1 MVKALANLYST
12 MSEHNDIGR
21 EGEDVAASYLMQK
34 GYRIVARNWRYG
46 PKEIDIV
53 ARDGETMVFVE
64 VKTRSTLAFELP
76 QEAVT
81 KKKMKNLVE
90 AADAYM
96 LQYNIELE
104 GRFDIVGVL
113 NGNPPKV
120 IEHIVGAWQANDLII

>member
-1 MVKALANLYST
+1 
-12 MSEHNDIGR
+12 MSEHNDVGR
-21 EGEDVAASYLMQK
+21 EGEALAANFLQQK
-34 GYRIVARNWRYG
+34 GYEIVDRNWRYG

-120 IEHIVGAWQANDLII
+120 IEHIEGAWQANDLL

>member
-1 MVKALANLYST
+1 M
-12 MSEHNDIGR
+12 R
-21 EGEDVAASYLMQK
+21 
-34 GYRIVARNWRYG
+34 
-46 PKEIDIV
+46 
-53 ARDGETMVFVE
+53 
-64 VKTRSTLAFELP
+64 P

-120 IEHIVGAWQANDLII
+120 IEHIVEAWQANDLL

>member
-1 MVKALANLYST
+1 

-120 IEHIVGAWQANDLII
+120 IEHIVEAWQANDLL

>member
-1 MVKALANLYST
+1 MVKDLVNLYSA

-120 IEHIVGAWQANDLII
+120 IEHIAGAWQANDLL

>member
-1 MVKALANLYST
+1 

-120 IEHIVGAWQANDLII
+120 IEHIAGAWQANDLL

>member
-1 MVKALANLYST
+1 
-12 MSEHNDIGR
+12 MSEHNDVGR
-21 EGEDVAASYLMQK
+21 EGEALAANFLQQK
-34 GYRIVARNWRYG
+34 GYEIVDRNWRYG

-53 ARDGETMVFVE
+53 ARDGDTMVFVE

-90 AADAYM
+90 AADAY
-96 LQYNIELE
+96 LIQRNIDLE
-104 GRFDIVGVL
+104 SRFDIVAVL

-120 IEHIVGAWQANDLII
+120 IEHLEGAWQANDLIM

>member
-1 MVKALANLYST
+1 MYST

-21 EGEDVAASYLMQK
+21 EGEDVAASYLMQN

-96 LQYNIELE
+96 IQNNIDLE

-120 IEHIVGAWQANDLII
+120 IEHIAGAWQANDLII

>member
-1 MVKALANLYST
+1 MG
-12 MSEHNDIGR
+12 EHNDVGR
-21 EGEDVAASYLMQK
+21 EGEALAANFLQQK
-34 GYRIVARNWRYG
+34 GYEIVDRNWHYG

-53 ARDGETMVFVE
+53 AREGDTMVFVE

-96 LQYNIELE
+96 IQNNIDLE
-104 GRFDIVGVL
+104 GRFDIVAVL

-120 IEHIVGAWQANDLII
+120 IEHLEGAWQANDLL

>member
-1 MVKALANLYST
+1 
-12 MSEHNDIGR
+12 MSEHNDVGR
-21 EGEDVAASYLMQK
+21 EGEALAANFLQQK
-34 GYRIVARNWRYG
+34 GYEIVDRNWRYG

-53 ARDGETMVFVE
+53 ARDGDTMVFVE

-90 AADAYM
+90 AADAY
-96 LQYNIELE
+96 LIQNNIDIE
-104 GRFDIVGVL
+104 GRFDIVAVL

-120 IEHIVGAWQANDLII
+120 IEHLEGAWQANDLIM

>member
-1 MVKALANLYST
+1 
-12 MSEHNDIGR
+12 MSEHNDVGR
-21 EGEDVAASYLMQK
+21 EGEALAANFLQQK
-34 GYRIVARNWRYG
+34 GYEIVDRNWRYG

-53 ARDGETMVFVE
+53 ARDGDTMVFVE

-90 AADAYM
+90 AADAY
-96 LQYNIELE
+96 LIQNNIDLE
-104 GRFDIVGVL
+104 GRFDIVAVL

-120 IEHIVGAWQANDLII
+120 IEHLEGAWQANDLIM

>member
-1 MVKALANLYST
+1 

-76 QEAVT
+76 REAVT

-120 IEHIVGAWQANDLII
+120 IEHIVGAWQANDLL

>member
-1 MVKALANLYST
+1 
-12 MSEHNDIGR
+12 MSEHNDVGR
-21 EGEDVAASYLMQK
+21 EGEALAANFLQQK
-34 GYRIVARNWRYG
+34 GYEIVDRNWRYG

-53 ARDGETMVFVE
+53 ARDGDTMVFVE

-90 AADAYM
+90 AADAY
-96 LQYNIELE
+96 LIQHNIDLE
-104 GRFDIVGVL
+104 SRFDIVAVL

-120 IEHIVGAWQANDLII
+120 IEHLEGAWQANDLL

>member
-1 MVKALANLYST
+1 

-53 ARDGETMVFVE
+53 ARDGKTMVFVE

-120 IEHIVGAWQANDLII
+120 IEHIVEAWQANDLL

>member
-1 MVKALANLYST
+1 

-21 EGEDVAASYLMQK
+21 EGEDVAASYLLQK
-34 GYRIVARNWRYG
+34 GYRIVARNWRFG

-120 IEHIVGAWQANDLII
+120 IEHIAGAWQANDLII

>member
-1 MVKALANLYST
+1 
-12 MSEHNDIGR
+12 MSEHNDVGR
-21 EGEDVAASYLMQK
+21 EGEALAANFLQQK
-34 GYRIVARNWRYG
+34 GYEIVDRNWRYG

-53 ARDGETMVFVE
+53 ARDGDTMVFVE

-90 AADAYM
+90 AADAY
-96 LQYNIELE
+96 LIQRNIDLE
-104 GRFDIVGVL
+104 SRFDIVAVL

-120 IEHIVGAWQANDLII
+120 IEHLEGAWQANDLI

>member
-1 MVKALANLYST
+1 
-12 MSEHNDIGR
+12 MSEHNDTGR
-21 EGEDVAASYLMQK
+21 EGEALAASFLLQK
-34 GYRIVARNWRYG
+34 GYEIIDRNWRYG

-53 ARDGETMVFVE
+53 ARDGDTMVFVE

-90 AADAYM
+90 AADAY
-96 LQYNIELE
+96 LIQHNIGLE
-104 GRFDIVGVL
+104 GRFDIVAVL

-120 IEHIVGAWQANDLII
+120 IEHLEGVWQANDLL

>member
-1 MVKALANLYST
+1 
-12 MSEHNDIGR
+12 MSEHNNIGR
-21 EGEDVAASYLMQK
+21 DGEDVAASYLMQK

-46 PKEIDIV
+46 LKEIDIV

-113 NGNPPKV
+113 NGTPPKV
-120 IEHIVGAWQANDLII
+120 IEHIVEAWQANDLL

>member
-1 MVKALANLYST
+1 

-21 EGEDVAASYLMQK
+21 EGEDVAASYLIQK

-113 NGNPPKV
+113 NGNSPKV
-120 IEHIVGAWQANDLII
+120 IEHIVEAWQANDLI

>member
-1 MVKALANLYST
+1 
-12 MSEHNDIGR
+12 MSEHNDVGR
-21 EGEDVAASYLMQK
+21 EGEALAANFLQQK
-34 GYRIVARNWRYG
+34 GYEIVDRNWRYG

-53 ARDGETMVFVE
+53 ARDGDTMVFVE

-90 AADAYM
+90 AADAY
-96 LQYNIELE
+96 LIQHNIDLE
-104 GRFDIVGVL
+104 SRFDIVAVI

-120 IEHIVGAWQANDLII
+120 IEHLEWAWQANDLIM

>member
-1 MVKALANLYST
+1 
-12 MSEHNDIGR
+12 MSEHNDVGR
-21 EGEDVAASYLMQK
+21 EGEDVAANFLLQK
-34 GYRIVARNWRYG
+34 GYRIVARNWHYG

-53 ARDGETMVFVE
+53 AREGDTMVFVE

-90 AADAYM
+90 AADAY
-96 LQYNIELE
+96 LIQHNIGLE
-104 GRFDIVGVL
+104 SRFDIVAVL

-120 IEHIVGAWQANDLII
+120 IEHLEGAWQANDLI

>member
-1 MVKALANLYST
+1 

>member
-1 MVKALANLYST
+1 
-12 MSEHNDIGR
+12 MSEHNDVGR
-21 EGEDVAASYLMQK
+21 EGEALAANFLQQK
-34 GYRIVARNWRYG
+34 GYEIVDRNWRYG

-53 ARDGETMVFVE
+53 ARDGDTMVFVE

-90 AADAYM
+90 AADAY
-96 LQYNIELE
+96 LIQHNIDIES
-104 GRFDIVGVL
+104 RFDIVAVL

-120 IEHIVGAWQANDLII
+120 IEHLEGAWQANDLL

>member
-1 MVKALANLYST
+1 
-12 MSEHNDIGR
+12 MSEHNDVGR
-21 EGEDVAASYLMQK
+21 EGEALAYNFLQQK
-34 GYRIVARNWRYG
+34 GYEIVDRNWRYG

-53 ARDGETMVFVE
+53 ARDGDTMVFVE

-96 LQYNIELE
+96 IQNNIDLE
-104 GRFDIVGVL
+104 GRFDIVAVL

-120 IEHIVGAWQANDLII
+120 IEHLEGAWQANDLIM

>member
-1 MVKALANLYST
+1 MYST

-21 EGEDVAASYLMQK
+21 EGEDVAASYLMQN

-81 KKKMKNLVE
+81 KK
-90 AADAYM
+90 
-96 LQYNIELE
+96 
-104 GRFDIVGVL
+104 R
-113 NGNPPKV
+113 
-120 IEHIVGAWQANDLII
+120 

>member
-1 MVKALANLYST
+1 
-12 MSEHNDIGR
+12 MSEHNNIGR
-21 EGEDVAASYLMQK
+21 EGEDVAANYLMQK

-53 ARDGETMVFVE
+53 ARDGDTMVFVE

-90 AADAYM
+90 AADAYL
-96 LQYNIELE
+96 LQFDIALE
-104 GRFDIVGVL
+104 SRFDIVGVL
-113 NGNPPKV
+113 NGAPPKV
-120 IEHIVGAWQANDLII
+120 IEHIVGAWQANDLVDFRTI

>member
-1 MVKALANLYST
+1 
-12 MSEHNDIGR
+12 MSEHNDVGR
-21 EGEDVAASYLMQK
+21 EGEALAANFLQQK
-34 GYRIVARNWRYG
+34 GYEIVDRTWRYG

-53 ARDGETMVFVE
+53 ARDGDTMVFVE

-96 LQYNIELE
+96 IQNNIDLE
-104 GRFDIVGVL
+104 GRFDIVAVL

-120 IEHIVGAWQANDLII
+120 IEHLEGAWQANDLL

>member
-1 MVKALANLYST
+1 

-21 EGEDVAASYLMQK
+21 EGENIATNFLIQK
-34 GYRIVARNWRYG
+34 GYEIITRNWRYG

-53 ARDGETMVFVE
+53 ARDGDTMVFVE

-81 KKKMKNLVE
+81 KKKMRNLVE

-96 LQYNIELE
+96 IQNNIDLE

-113 NGNPPKV
+113 NGTPPKV
-120 IEHIVGAWQANDLII
+120 IEHIVGAWQANDLI

>member
-1 MVKALANLYST
+1 

-21 EGEDVAASYLMQK
+21 EGEDVAASYLIQK

-120 IEHIVGAWQANDLII
+120 IEHIVEAWQANDLL